1 MQGKINPREIVL
13 DLLMEVNEKNTYSH
27 VVLGAAL
34 KKFQY
39 LSKEDRS
46 FISKVFQGTLERQ
59 ITIDAVINAYSKV
72 STTRMKPVIR
82 NLLRL
87 SVYQILYL
95 EKIPDSAAVNEAV
108 KLAVKRHFD
117 SLRGFVNGVL
127 RNISRNK
134 EDLPIEDTL
143 SLRYS
148 MPEWLCEEFVEEYG
162 EETTKKILQGFLER
176 KPMYIHLNTS
186 LQEKEAWMKALFE
199 EGVKVR
205 EVEGLSDTLELQ
217 EYDYLEGLST
227 YQKGGFHIQD
237 VSSQVADL
245 VAYSLVSSGNV
256 LDVCAAPGGK
266 SIHLAIHGN
275 GAYTIESR
283 DVSPRK
289 LAMMDAEIE
298 RLQLQHIS
306 TKVYDACQ
314 KDESKKGSVD
324 LLLCDLPC
332 SGIGII
338 GRKSDIKYRMNKES
352 QMDLVKLQQDILA
365 NVVDDLKDQGILI
378 YSTCTI
384 HKAENEGN
392 VNYIKETLGL
402 TPVDL
407 TRILPAWVMD
417 YERNQETAKQGYVQL
432 LPGIHP
438 CDGFFISAF
447 RK

>member
-46 FISKVFQGTLERQ
+46 FITKVFQGTLERQ

-82 NLLRL
+82 NLLRF

-95 EKIPDSAAVNEAV
+95 EKIPDSAAVDEAV

-186 LQEKEAWMKALFE
+186 LQEKEAWMKALLE

-266 SIHLAIHGN
+266 SIHLAIRGN

-314 KDESKKGSVD
+314 KDE
-324 LLLCDLPC
+324 
-332 SGIGII
+332 
-338 GRKSDIKYRMNKES
+338 RKWARSDEI
-352 QMDLVKLQQDILA
+352 
-365 NVVDDLKDQGILI
+365 
-378 YSTCTI
+378 C
-384 HKAENEGN
+384 
-392 VNYIKETLGL
+392 
-402 TPVDL
+402 
-407 TRILPAWVMD
+407 
-417 YERNQETAKQGYVQL
+417 
-432 LPGIHP
+432 
-438 CDGFFISAF
+438 
-447 RK
+447 